1 LEGKNLYGCLN
12 GVCLSRK
19 LGFASAL
26 KDAEDELIEVPPEE
40 ELTRPISGSPMLLIN
55 LPRETVPLLD
65 LDLEYY

>member
-1 LEGKNLYGCLN
+1 MK

-26 KDAEDELIEVPPEE
+26 KDAEDEVIEMPSEE
-40 ELTRPISGSPMLLIN
+40 ELMRPISGFPMLLIN

>member
-1 LEGKNLYGCLN
+1 LT
-12 GVCLSRK
+12 RK

-26 KDAEDELIEVPPEE
+26 KDAEDEVIEMPSEE
-40 ELTRPISGSPMLLIN
+40 ELTRPISGFPMLLIN